1 MWARRG
7 GGRKGAPVS
16 EVVQTV
22 GEGTAE
28 LAHFAAPVNLTGLR
42 N

>member
-1 MWARRG
+1 MGVGQG

-16 EVVQTV
+16 KVGADS

-28 LAHFAAPVNLTGLR
+28 LAHFDASVNLTGLQ